1 VSFFKTFGNYRLVE
15 KFYALPVPQ
24 KNTWS
29 NKYAGF
35 VERSI
40 FPLNHREAMALVPFV
55 KDNFLAILL
64 LLISITTHSQGASFG
79 KEVHFCSIS
88 GNICHWNAPRG
99 DFLQSI
105 WANPVAC
112 LLLIEPCSRENGLN
126 QLERSRR
133 LRTVMTP
140 NGK

>member
-55 KDNFLAILL
+55 KDNFPAILL
-64 LLISITTHSQGASFG
+64 LAYFNHD
-79 KEVHFCSIS
+79 
-88 GNICHWNAPRG
+88 P
-99 DFLQSI
+99 
-105 WANPVAC
+105 
-112 LLLIEPCSRENGLN
+112 
-126 QLERSRR
+126 
-133 LRTVMTP
+133 
-140 NGK
+140 